1 MSHELLF
8 TEQEASYSAYMPALF
23 SSDNFDQ

>member
-1 MSHELLF
+1 MSYELLF
-8 TEQEASYSAYMPALF
+8 TEQEASYSAHMPAMF